1 MQQMYAQQ
9 MQQQNQMQQ
18 QQMMNLIQRSLYIQG
33 RERMKEIET
42 RNLNEE
48 EKRITYEK
56 EKCETLLSEINEEV
70 KSAREARKQGI
81 QDLAPHYT
89 GLG

>member
-1 MQQMYAQQ
+1 MTINKIENYTC
-9 MQQQNQMQQ
+9 
-18 QQMMNLIQRSLYIQG
+18 LFCSLGGNID
-33 RERMKEIET
+33 
-42 RNLNEE
+42 EE

-56 EKCETLLSEINEEV
+56 EKCETLLSEINEEL

-81 QDLAPHYT
+81 QDLTPHYT